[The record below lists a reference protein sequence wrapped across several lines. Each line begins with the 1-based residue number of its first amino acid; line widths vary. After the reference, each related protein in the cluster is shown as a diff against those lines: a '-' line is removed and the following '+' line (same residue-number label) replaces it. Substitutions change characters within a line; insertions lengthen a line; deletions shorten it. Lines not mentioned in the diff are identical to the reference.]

1 MGYFD
6 LKKQIQSSPKTSSK
20 SSYFALKQKAL
31 PIIESNMLRRQEEE
45 KRKRYEDA
53 VRNAEI
59 AKQQAT
65 KAGGFMGLAKETAKG
80 VGKTLLDFGKEAVR
94 FPLTV
99 PLKVVQSLTEG
110 FTGKPQI
117 YTPETKVE
125 KFLYGAEPRQS
136 YQQDQSSIAKF
147 AQEKGLG
154 KGASVALGTAGA
166 AAETV
171 ADLALPGVASKVFK
185 SAVGK
190 SILSRLGVKSAKLE
204 EAVLKGTT
212 TEKEII
218 DIFENK
224 GIKGVEEIVSDKRV
238 LEAGEVPKVVKEIE
252 TKSGRKLNVKEILQ
266 VNDDLKKGISKETI
280 IDELAP
286 EAPKMPVEPIK
297 PKVEVKTPVKEK
309 VDTEPLI
316 QEAKYKTTVNI
327 QDKNDLE
334 YLRRILSEDNIKDI
348 QSGKMV
354 NFRGTPYEDIAKVN
368 LISETPKTMEQQLA
382 GKIKEVKLKSD
393 TFYHGTSAEN
403 ARGIMET
410 GFKRGSELPEETFR
424 GGGYGKMQS
433 SISLTETPKD
443 ASRFSTLTKNG
454 EIVEA
459 KLKPNSKVVS
469 IDGVEDAVEL
479 EDYISYLKKQKVD
492 AVYIGGGEKELVV
505 INPKAITPTKSQLT
519 DIWNK
524 SQPLQEGA
532 KIEAPKIEPK
542 LPEKGKSIT
551 AQKMNKRFADDK
563 QMSTEYDVI
572 EINKKLDEA
581 TKKLQENPEKAISEA
596 FSEGGSNVDKIATL
610 TELFEKS
617 IKDGDEFM
625 QKQAFNKLKQLAPE
639 TAQSL
644 NMFKALT
651 EANPHF
657 SYMSSVVDEKLK
669 NLVLSSSN
677 LRKATKGMKP
687 SEALNKAKKM
697 AKEKITKDILN
708 TKSKITIKKAQDL
721 LDSLICK

>member
-147 AQEKGLG
+147 AQEKGLC

-171 ADLALPGVASKVFK
+171 ADLSLPGVASKVFK

-524 SQPLQEGA
+524 YQSLQEGVEVPKVELTPSKVA
-532 KIEAPKIEPK
+532 KSVEA
-542 LPEKGKSIT
+542 
-551 AQKMNKRFADDK
+551 
-563 QMSTEYDVI
+563 
-572 EINKKLDEA
+572 
-581 TKKLQENPEKAISEA
+581 KAVE
-596 FSEGGSNVDKIATL
+596 
-610 TELFEKS
+610 
-617 IKDGDEFM
+617 
-625 QKQAFNKLKQLAPE
+625 
-639 TAQSL
+639 
-644 NMFKALT
+644 
-651 EANPHF
+651 
-657 SYMSSVVDEKLK
+657 EKL
-669 NLVLSSSN
+669 
-677 LRKATKGMKP
+677 TKGFG
-687 SEALNKAKKM
+687 
-697 AKEKITKDILN
+697 DIAGYE
-708 TKSKITIKKAQDL
+708 KITIKEQAEKTANLLNDDFDNAIKMVKGEIPVNEGIKPEMLIKTVEDYAQAKGDVNLLRELAKSPLVSETSAHAQALRILAERNPESALANIQKVAKERAVSFEKKSGKTIDKATKEITDEIKTKVKQKIPTKQDWTKF
-721 LDSLICK
+721 IEEIKC

>member
-524 SQPLQEGA
+524 YQSLQEGVEVPKVELTPSKVA
-532 KIEAPKIEPK
+532 KSVEA
-542 LPEKGKSIT
+542 
-551 AQKMNKRFADDK
+551 
-563 QMSTEYDVI
+563 
-572 EINKKLDEA
+572 
-581 TKKLQENPEKAISEA
+581 KAVE
-596 FSEGGSNVDKIATL
+596 
-610 TELFEKS
+610 
-617 IKDGDEFM
+617 
-625 QKQAFNKLKQLAPE
+625 
-639 TAQSL
+639 
-644 NMFKALT
+644 
-651 EANPHF
+651 
-657 SYMSSVVDEKLK
+657 EKL
-669 NLVLSSSN
+669 
-677 LRKATKGMKP
+677 TKGFG
-687 SEALNKAKKM
+687 
-697 AKEKITKDILN
+697 DIAGYE
-708 TKSKITIKKAQDL
+708 KITIKEQAEKTANLLNDDFDNAIKMVKGEIPVNEGIKPEMLIKTVEDYAQAKGDVNLLRELAKSPLVSETSAHAQALRILAERNPESALANIQKVAKGRASNFERKTGKTIDKATKEISDEIKSKVKQKIPTKQDWTKF
-721 LDSLICK
+721 IEEIKC